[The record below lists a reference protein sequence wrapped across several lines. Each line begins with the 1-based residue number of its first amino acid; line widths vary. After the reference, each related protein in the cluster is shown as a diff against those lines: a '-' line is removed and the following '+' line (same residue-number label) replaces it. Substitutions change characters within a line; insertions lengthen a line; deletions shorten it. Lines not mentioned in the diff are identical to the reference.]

1 MVCVRGHTA
10 VDCRDRSYHDGY
22 TTESRYE
29 ISQSCAIDLL
39 DLSVSKA
46 KTAAFI
52 TKSICGKYILL
63 CRLY

>member
-1 MVCVRGHTA
+1 MTA
-10 VDCRDRSYHDGY
+10 SLRPFEERYS
-22 TTESRYE
+22 TESRYE
-29 ISQSCAIDLL
+29 ISQRYAMDLL

-52 TKSICGKYILL
+52 TKSMCAKYILL